1 MITGRMNTGTRKK
14 RAFRPYYNN
23 NTDENWNNR
32 EYLLNTC
39 KQKGSEIGSSGVCT
53 RLIEFDG
60 WEIRDDYPFKI

>member
-1 MITGRMNTGTRKK
+1 MYKTK
-14 RAFRPYYNN
+14 RPFIPYYGSA
-23 NTDENWNNR
+23 TEENWNNR

-39 KQKGSEIGSSGVCT
+39 KQKGSEIGNSGVCA

>member
-1 MITGRMNTGTRKK
+1 MNTGTRKK

-32 EYLLNTC
+32 DY
-39 KQKGSEIGSSGVCT
+39 KSKGSEIGNSGACA

-60 WEIRDDYPFKI
+60 WEIKDDYPFKI